1 MKKDDEND
9 NIERVKE
16 ILKIPT
22 RNKAT
27 RFRQNSSIAKK
38 KQI

>member
-27 RFRQNSSIAKK
+27 RFR
-38 KQI
+38 